1 MKNTASTIVSSNM
14 LAKDEGRS
22 KTINLG
28 SGITV
33 IINDVRKVGED
44 LLDEIAAAMVAI
56 KMYLSSK
63 KKNRKNLKY
72 RSIGNRQKD
81 RKISIWFK
89 SWLGEA
95 MKEFECNPYRQDHF
109 KNQFLAWP

>member
-1 MKNTASTIVSSNM
+1 MKNTVSGISSSGTQ
-14 LAKDEGRS
+14 AKDEGKS

-63 KKNRKNLKY
+63 KKIRKNLKY
-72 RSIGNRQKD
+72 GSTGDKRKD
-81 RKISIWFK
+81 GRVPLWFK

-95 MKEFECNPYRQDHF
+95 MKEFECNPYRQDHLRN
-109 KNQFLAWP
+109 KFLSWP